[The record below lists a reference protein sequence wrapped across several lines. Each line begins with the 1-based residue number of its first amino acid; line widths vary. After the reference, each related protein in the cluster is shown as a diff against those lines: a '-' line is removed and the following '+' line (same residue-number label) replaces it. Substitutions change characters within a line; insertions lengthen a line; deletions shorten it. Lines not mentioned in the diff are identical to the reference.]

1 MSAAPAVPIDTLDT
15 LPRDLSPFAKKMQA
29 FPPSE
34 PDTQPG
40 DKTLVRRLASS
51 NLGKKIYPPLPPG
64 MEEEIPD
71 TYLDSQASNSSRP
84 DTLENPAL
92 EPSIATSGAAMPEV
106 NESQGAKIGEQ
117 GDQTKAVDIQKI
129 GDACQDQDEE
139 QEDLFH
145 VNAPVSR
152 SEQFHLRDQL
162 QGEKKRKQAETG
174 EDDPEEGEPRTKA
187 EKAAAAK
194 VKKDLAKAKAKAKA
208 KAEAESKKAL
218 DKAKKKFLV
227 DTKAKA
233 KAKATGKPRPKPAS
247 RAKRQK
253 TASKDGEGT
262 AAPSN
267 TEGDDTPA
275 PMDEEPAPAVDAQ
288 KKTFAGRCR
297 PSKQTP
303 AARFDASRKV
313 FNTHVKGKVQQ
324 ASTMEAPG
332 FYGLL
337 QHTPLPLTICCTM
350 GTYGLIKTIFI
361 HQKIRPVRFRS

>member
-15 LPRDLSPFAKKMQA
+15 LPCDLSPFAKKMQA

-40 DKTLVRRLASS
+40 DKTSVRRLASS
-51 NLGKKIYPPLPPG
+51 NLGKKVYPPLPPG

-162 QGEKKRKQAETG
+162 QGEKKENRQKQVKMTPRKENQG
-174 EDDPEEGEPRTKA
+174 QRLRKRQQRKSRKIWPR
-187 EKAAAAK
+187 
-194 VKKDLAKAKAKAKA
+194 
-208 KAEAESKKAL
+208 
-218 DKAKKKFLV
+218 
-227 DTKAKA
+227 
-233 KAKATGKPRPKPAS
+233 PRPKPRPRQKLRARKHWTKPKRNFWWIPKQRPKQKPQAS
-247 RAKRQK
+247 RAPNLQAGQRGKRQPAK
-253 TASKDGEGT
+253 MERAQQPP
-262 AAPSN
+262 A
-267 TEGDDTPA
+267 TPKVMTHL
-275 PMDEEPAPAVDAQ
+275 PLWMKNPLLQLTPR
-288 KKTFAGRCR
+288 KR
-297 PSKQTP
+297 PSP
-303 AARFDASRKV
+303 DDADHPSKHR
-313 FNTHVKGKVQQ
+313 QLDL
-324 ASTMEAPG
+324 M
-332 FYGLL
+332 L
-337 QHTPLPLTICCTM
+337 
-350 GTYGLIKTIFI
+350 
-361 HQKIRPVRFRS
+361 

>member
-1 MSAAPAVPIDTLDT
+1 V
-15 LPRDLSPFAKKMQA
+15 
-29 FPPSE
+29 
-34 PDTQPG
+34 
-40 DKTLVRRLASS
+40 
-51 NLGKKIYPPLPPG
+51 
-64 MEEEIPD
+64 
-71 TYLDSQASNSSRP
+71 
-84 DTLENPAL
+84 
-92 EPSIATSGAAMPEV
+92 
-106 NESQGAKIGEQ
+106 
-117 GDQTKAVDIQKI
+117 
-129 GDACQDQDEE
+129 
-139 QEDLFH
+139 
-145 VNAPVSR
+145 
-152 SEQFHLRDQL
+152 
-162 QGEKKRKQAETG
+162 KKRKQAETG

-275 PMDEEPAPAVDAQ
+275 SMDEEPAPAVDAQ

-303 AARFDASRKV
+303 AARFDALRKV

-350 GTYGLIKTIFI
+350 GTYGLIKSIFI
-361 HQKIRPVRFRS
+361 HQKLDQYGLGVDSWTALARQLKFWNFCVAKQREADSPPDDLPVFFEGCVAPFFEQDSIKGYLA